1 MTISVAEKKKYKYII
16 PAIFI
21 LAVCLG
27 ILLSDLQHQ
36 PISEYPDQL
45 SPLNDAD
52 FVIAGTDPAL
62 RVGASSLD
70 EVQLQFFGGKMLGRS
85 GVYRPAGL
93 DALFTF
99 TRKTNIL
106 NKLDIT
112 GPGIETARG
121 VAVNDSFDKVVK
133 NYGDGYV
140 RSYVKSDPQTFDAI
154 YGEEQCIVF
163 NVKDN
168 VVKKIV
174 ILHEIDTAK

>member
-1 MTISVAEKKKYKYII
+1 MVKEKLKKYFI
-16 PAIFI
+16 PALFIFVFLI
-21 LAVCLG
+21 GVGL
-27 ILLSDLQHQ
+27 LLSSLRQQ
-36 PISEYPDQL
+36 PVSEYPDQL
-45 SPLNDAD
+45 SPLNNTD

-62 RVGASSLD
+62 QVGVSSLD

-99 TRKTNIL
+99 TKKTNIL

-112 GPGIETARG
+112 GPGIETSRG

-133 NYGDGYV
+133 IYGDGYV
-140 RSYVKSDPQTFDAI
+140 RSYVKSDLQTFDAI

-174 ILHEIDTAK
+174 ILHEIDTVNRL